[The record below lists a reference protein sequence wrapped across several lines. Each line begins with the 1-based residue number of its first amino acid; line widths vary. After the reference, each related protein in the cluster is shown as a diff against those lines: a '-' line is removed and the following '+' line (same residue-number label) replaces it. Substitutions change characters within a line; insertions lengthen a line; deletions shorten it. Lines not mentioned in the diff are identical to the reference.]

1 MWKNALKFLYAARE
15 KAYYMSMNKTFF
27 FKNEDRKPRWRVFD
41 AKGKIVGRLATQIA
55 EALRGKDRPQF
66 TPHSDAGD
74 YVVVINAEHLV
85 FTGNKMTQK
94 VYERYTGW
102 VGNKKSFTAEQVMEK
117 HPTRIIELAVK
128 GMLPKNRLSRQLLD
142 KLRVYAGADHPH
154 KAQIAG
160 FPEDLHKKEQIR

>member
-1 MWKNALKFLYAARE
+1 MWKNALKFLCVARE
-15 KAYYMSMNKTFF
+15 KVYYMDMNKAFF
-27 FKNEDRKPRWRVFD
+27 FKNEDKKPRWRVID

-74 YVVVINAEHLV
+74 YVVVINAEKLV

-102 VGNKKSFTAEQVMEK
+102 IGNKKSFTAEQVMEK
-117 HPTRIIELAVK
+117 HPERIIELAVR
-128 GMLPKNRLSRQLLD
+128 GMLPKNRLSRQLLE
-142 KLRVYAGADHPH
+142 KLRVYVGGEHPH
-154 KAQIAG
+154 KAQVAG
-160 FPEDLHKKEQIR
+160 FPEDLHKKEDIR